1 MKRKCLC
8 SLLVMMCFYC
18 TAFGQWVVSDP
29 ALTQLSQIT
38 WAKELKQAYEQF
50 QVLGESRDIL
60 TKSLDLY
67 RQVNGVIKNSKMVL
81 QVLSMQGEML
91 ELAAK
96 ECTRSDVFTG
106 QEAYGEYTNV
116 LNKIMEESV
125 LSFDL
130 IRTIISPSVSMTDG
144 ERIKIIVDLDNKLKE
159 NRDSVKIYFHKGR
172 TEIDLSLRDNRR
184 SLEKISR
191 RILEYRPDTAFSICK
206 IMVVGAASP
215 EGSIE
220 LNRRLSELRAKRLFD
235 HVCGYS
241 PLPDTLKTS
250 VFVGR
255 DWRGLLRLVENDPG
269 MPGKSETVELLQG
282 IVSEV
287 EASGNGENKI
297 NELKRLRYGIP
308 YRYMYRNLF
317 PDLRASCLYIW
328 YESKRKS
335 FPAMQVISHLHDT
348 LYLPCKLSPFGG
360 ETGGFQSGEKHGPFY
375 MAVKTNMLYDALL
388 VPNIG
393 VEFYVGK
400 NWSLA
405 GNWMYAWW
413 KSDRHHNYWR
423 LYGGDLEVRRWFG
436 RKASEKPL
444 AGHHIGLY
452 GRIFTYDFETGGTGY
467 MGGKPGGT
475 LWDKMNYSVG
485 LEYGYSLPVARRLN
499 LDFVI
504 GVGYWGGEY
513 HKYAP
518 IDGHYVWKETRR
530 RHWFGLTEAEISLVW
545 LLGRGNYNEK
555 KGGRQ

>member
-1 MKRKCLC
+1 
-8 SLLVMMCFYC
+8 
-18 TAFGQWVVSDP
+18 
-29 ALTQLSQIT
+29 
-38 WAKELKQAYEQF
+38 
-50 QVLGESRDIL
+50 
-60 TKSLDLY
+60 
-67 RQVNGVIKNSKMVL
+67 
-81 QVLSMQGEML
+81 
-91 ELAAK
+91 
-96 ECTRSDVFTG
+96 
-106 QEAYGEYTNV
+106 
-116 LNKIMEESV
+116 
-125 LSFDL
+125 
-130 IRTIISPSVSMTDG
+130 
-144 ERIKIIVDLDNKLKE
+144 
-159 NRDSVKIYFHKGR
+159 
-172 TEIDLSLRDNRR
+172 
-184 SLEKISR
+184 
-191 RILEYRPDTAFSICK
+191 
-206 IMVVGAASP
+206 
-215 EGSIE
+215 
-220 LNRRLSELRAKRLFD
+220 
-235 HVCGYS
+235 
-241 PLPDTLKTS
+241 
-250 VFVGR
+250 
-255 DWRGLLRLVENDPG
+255 
-269 MPGKSETVELLQG
+269 
-282 IVSEV
+282 
-287 EASGNGENKI
+287 
-297 NELKRLRYGIP
+297 
-308 YRYMYRNLF
+308 
-317 PDLRASCLYIW
+317 
-328 YESKRKS
+328 
-335 FPAMQVISHLHDT
+335 
-348 LYLPCKLSPFGG
+348 
-360 ETGGFQSGEKHGPFY
+360 
-375 MAVKTNMLYDALL
+375 

>member
-1 MKRKCLC
+1 M
-8 SLLVMMCFYC
+8 
-18 TAFGQWVVSDP
+18 
-29 ALTQLSQIT
+29 
-38 WAKELKQAYEQF
+38 
-50 QVLGESRDIL
+50 
-60 TKSLDLY
+60 
-67 RQVNGVIKNSKMVL
+67 
-81 QVLSMQGEML
+81 
-91 ELAAK
+91 
-96 ECTRSDVFTG
+96 
-106 QEAYGEYTNV
+106 
-116 LNKIMEESV
+116 
-125 LSFDL
+125 
-130 IRTIISPSVSMTDG
+130 
-144 ERIKIIVDLDNKLKE
+144 
-159 NRDSVKIYFHKGR
+159 KIYFHKGR

-400 NWSLA
+400 NWSVA

-413 KSDRHHNYWR
+413 KSDRKHNYWR
-423 LYGGDLEVRRWFG
+423 IYGGDVELRRWFG
-436 RKASEKPL
+436 RRAVEKPFS
-444 AGHHIGLY
+444 GHHVGLY
-452 GRIFTYDFETGGTGY
+452 GQIVPYDFEL
-467 MGGKPGGT
+467 GGKGYLGDKWSYGGG
-475 LWDKMNYSVG
+475 VA
-485 LEYGYSLPVARRLN
+485 YGYSLPVGHRFN
-499 LDFVI
+499 VDFTLGI
-504 GVGYWGGEY
+504 GYLGGLYKEY
-513 HKYAP
+513 IP
-518 IDGHYVWKETRR
+518 LDGHYVWQTTKKRR
-530 RHWFGLTEAEISLVW
+530 WFGPTKAGISLVW
-545 LLGRGNYNEK
+545 LLGRGNFSRK

>member
-1 MKRKCLC
+1 
-8 SLLVMMCFYC
+8 
-18 TAFGQWVVSDP
+18 
-29 ALTQLSQIT
+29 
-38 WAKELKQAYEQF
+38 
-50 QVLGESRDIL
+50 
-60 TKSLDLY
+60 
-67 RQVNGVIKNSKMVL
+67 
-81 QVLSMQGEML
+81 
-91 ELAAK
+91 
-96 ECTRSDVFTG
+96 
-106 QEAYGEYTNV
+106 
-116 LNKIMEESV
+116 
-125 LSFDL
+125 
-130 IRTIISPSVSMTDG
+130 
-144 ERIKIIVDLDNKLKE
+144 
-159 NRDSVKIYFHKGR
+159 
-172 TEIDLSLRDNRR
+172 
-184 SLEKISR
+184 
-191 RILEYRPDTAFSICK
+191 
-206 IMVVGAASP
+206 MVVGAASP

-423 LYGGDLEVRRWFG
+423 LYGGDLEVRRWCG

>member
-1 MKRKCLC
+1 MRRNLYLRLFKVI
-8 SLLVMMCFYC
+8 LLFFLSCVLIP
-18 TAFGQWVVSDP
+18 VS
-29 ALTQLSQIT
+29 A
-38 WAKELKQAYEQF
+38 
-50 QVLGESRDIL
+50 
-60 TKSLDLY
+60 
-67 RQVNGVIKNSKMVL
+67 
-81 QVLSMQGEML
+81 
-91 ELAAK
+91 
-96 ECTRSDVFTG
+96 
-106 QEAYGEYTNV
+106 QET
-116 LNKIMEESV
+116 
-125 LSFDL
+125 
-130 IRTIISPSVSMTDG
+130 
-144 ERIKIIVDLDNKLKE
+144 
-159 NRDSVKIYFHKGR
+159 RDSVKIYFHQGR

-184 SLEKISR
+184 SLEKICR
-191 RILEYRPDTAFSICK
+191 QILEYRPDTAFSICK

-413 KSDRHHNYWR
+413 KSDRKHNYWR
-423 LYGGDLEVRRWFG
+423 IYGGDVELRRWFG
-436 RKASEKPL
+436 RRAVEKPFS
-444 AGHHIGLY
+444 GHHVGLY
-452 GRIFTYDFETGGTGY
+452 GQIVTYDFEL
-467 MGGKPGGT
+467 GGKGYLGDKWSYGGG
-475 LWDKMNYSVG
+475 VA
-485 LEYGYSLPVARRLN
+485 YGYSLPVGHRFN
-499 LDFVI
+499 VDFTLGI
-504 GVGYWGGEY
+504 GYLGGLYKEY
-513 HKYAP
+513 IP
-518 IDGHYVWKETRR
+518 LDGHYVWQTTKKRR
-530 RHWFGLTEAEISLVW
+530 WFGPTKAGISLVW
-545 LLGRGNYNEK
+545 LIGRGNYSRK